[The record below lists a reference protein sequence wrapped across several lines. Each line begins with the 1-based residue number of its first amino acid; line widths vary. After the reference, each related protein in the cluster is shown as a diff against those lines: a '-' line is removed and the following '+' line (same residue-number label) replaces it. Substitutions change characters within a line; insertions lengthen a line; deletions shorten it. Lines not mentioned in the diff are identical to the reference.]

1 MRTNRKLN
9 EIDWTTES
17 QDIERAC
24 RRQLQKRG
32 IVNHDELSDR
42 TQDAL
47 LLLWTRA
54 QRRPGDPVAF
64 AIFACAGDAARGRTV
79 HRTTAHGYVDAINP
93 LDSRERAKIVQAET
107 EAFDRRAQLAL
118 LDLDL

>member
-9 EIDWTTES
+9 EIDWNGES
-17 QDIERAC
+17 QDLERAC
-24 RRQLQKRG
+24 RRQLAKRG
-32 IVNHDELSDR
+32 IDGDELRDR

-47 LLLWTRA
+47 SLLWTRA

-79 HRTTAHGYVDAINP
+79 HRTTAHGYIDAINP
-93 LDSRERAKIVQAET
+93 LDSRERAKLEREER